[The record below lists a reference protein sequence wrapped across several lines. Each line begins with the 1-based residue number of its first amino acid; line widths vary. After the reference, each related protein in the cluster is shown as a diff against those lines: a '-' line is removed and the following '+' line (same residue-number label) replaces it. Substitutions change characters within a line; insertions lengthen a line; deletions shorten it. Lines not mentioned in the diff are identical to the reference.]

1 MKNFFGVADLT
12 LCAGGLEMGG
22 QRFEPD
28 DTKAYVECRIS
39 HSFPSVLFYGS
50 ALHPQVIQ
58 NSYRSMLHQK
68 VDLMHLV
75 KVYDKEKISRDRIVG
90 SVVAVEFP
98 VRGSAWTL
106 PRSVE
111 EAPCIR
117 AVMAIYK
124 QAEGVDRLLG
134 QHQSGRQRWTVSQ
147 ELMHERKDGVFLVKG
162 KVGSFTSTPPEFA
175 ALGYEVIDWESA
187 PDSLRAVL
195 PNRAGAKVK
204 PWNDGTKTRDVIF
217 LLGGLNGEVTYE
229 GIGLVQEGAEPS
241 AEISRVLASA
251 SAEGEEID
259 GEVRELIDAARQM
272 LDAAKKA
279 LDGATDV

>member
-1 MKNFFGVADLT
+1 
-12 LCAGGLEMGG
+12 MGG

-58 NSYRSMLHQK
+58 NSYQTMLHQK

-75 KVYDKEKISRDRIVG
+75 KVYDKDKISRDRIVG

-98 VRGSAWTL
+98 VRGSAW
-106 PRSVE
+106 PIPKSVDD
-111 EAPCIR
+111 APCIR

-124 QAEGVDRLLG
+124 QAEGVDRVLG

-147 ELMHERKDGVFLVKG
+147 EIMHERQTGVFLVKG
-162 KVGSFTSTPPEFA
+162 KSGGFSSTHPEFA
-175 ALGYEVIDWESA
+175 ALGYEVINWDAA

-195 PNRAGAKVK
+195 PNRAGGKVK
-204 PWNDGTKTRDVIF
+204 PWKDGTTTRDVVF
-217 LLGGLNGEVTYE
+217 LMGGLNGSVTYE
-229 GIGLVQEGAEPS
+229 GIGLVQEGAEPE

-251 SAEGEEID
+251 SDEGEEMD
-259 GEVRELIDAARQM
+259 TELREIIDAARQM

-279 LDGATDV
+279 LDGASDV